1 MTDLN
6 EDHKHQ
12 FNVRIEKFRKDLNMK
27 SKRAFYQYAKIDSAQ
42 FFRVIN
48 GFQKPGFGFFE
59 KLAIAFPNL
68 NLSWFLTGEGEMYLD
83 RLDSTEKTILENYRK
98 LPDEGKIGF
107 EIRTNLYER
116 EYLEHKELMGNI
128 VDVAMNNENKLP
140 FMSWELYNCLQVL
153 QNSRVNKI
161 ISTQKKPSKMVV
173 FDTSELNELKSQLK
187 SQLENTEEEIQ
198 KLISLDAEYMKEFLT
213 QTNEE

>member
-107 EIRTNLYER
+107 EVRTNLYEW
-116 EYLEHKELMGNI
+116 EYMEYKELMGNV

-140 FMSWELYNCLQVL
+140 FMSWELYNRLQVL
-153 QNSRVNKI
+153 QNLRVNKI
-161 ISTQKKPSKMVV
+161 ISIQKESFEMAVLSSS
-173 FDTSELNELKSQLK
+173 DLK
-187 SQLENTEEEIQ
+187 SQLENTEADIQ

-213 QTNEE
+213 

>member
-128 VDVAMNNENKLP
+128 VEVAMNNESKLP
-140 FMSWELYNCLQVL
+140 FMSWELYNRLQVL
-153 QNSRVNKI
+153 QNLRVNKI
-161 ISTQKKPSKMVV
+161 ISIQKESFEMAVLSS
-173 FDTSELNELKSQLK
+173 SELKL
-187 SQLENTEEEIQ
+187 QLENTEADIQ

-213 QTNEE
+213 QKNEE

>member
-68 NLSWFLTGEGEMYLD
+68 NLSWFLTGEGEMNLN

-140 FMSWELYNCLQVL
+140 FMSWELYNRLQVL
-153 QNSRVNKI
+153 QNLRVNKI
-161 ISTQKKPSKMVV
+161 ISIQKESFEMAVLSS
-173 FDTSELNELKSQLK
+173 SELK

-213 QTNEE
+213 QKNEE

>member
-27 SKRAFYQYAKIDSAQ
+27 SKKAFYQYAKIDSAQ

-68 NLSWFLTGEGEMYLD
+68 NLSWFLTGEGEMNLN

-107 EIRTNLYER
+107 EVRTNLYER

-140 FMSWELYNCLQVL
+140 FMSWELYNRLQVL
-153 QNSRVNKI
+153 QNLRVNKI
-161 ISTQKKPSKMVV
+161 ISIQKKSFEMAVLSSS
-173 FDTSELNELKSQLK
+173 DLK
-187 SQLENTEEEIQ
+187 SQLENTEADIQ
-198 KLISLDAEYMKEFLT
+198 KLISLDAEYMKEFF
-213 QTNEE
+213 NPNK

>member
-1 MTDLN
+1 MTDLK
-6 EDHKHQ
+6 EDHSHP
-12 FNVRIEKFRKDLNMK
+12 FNSRLEEFRNHVDLK
-27 SKRAFYQYAKIDSAQ
+27 SKKAFYQLARIDSSQ

-59 KLAIAFPNL
+59 KIANAFPDL
-68 NLSWFLTGEGEMYLD
+68 NLSWFLTGEGEMLQENLD
-83 RLDSTEKTILENYRK
+83 YAEKTILENYRK

-107 EIRTNLYER
+107 EVRTNLYER

-161 ISTQKKPSKMVV
+161 ISIQKKPSKMAV
-173 FDTSELNELKSQLK
+173 FDTSELKSQLK
-187 SQLENTEEEIQ
+187 SQLENNEADIQ
-198 KLISLDAEYMKEFLT
+198 KLISLDAEYIKEFFT
-213 QTNEE
+213 NTNE

>member
-68 NLSWFLTGEGEMYLD
+68 NLSWFLTGEGEMNLN

-107 EIRTNLYER
+107 EVRTNLYER

-128 VDVAMNNENKLP
+128 VEVAMNNENKLP
-140 FMSWELYNCLQVL
+140 FMSWELYYRLQVL
-153 QNSRVNKI
+153 QNLRVNKI
-161 ISTQKKPSKMVV
+161 VSIQKES
-173 FDTSELNELKSQLK
+173 SEMTVLSSSDLK
-187 SQLENTEEEIQ
+187 SQLENTEAGIQ

-213 QTNEE
+213 QKNEE

>member
-68 NLSWFLTGEGEMYLD
+68 NLSWFLTGEGEMNLN

-107 EIRTNLYER
+107 EVRTNLYER

-140 FMSWELYNCLQVL
+140 FMSWELYNRLQVL
-153 QNSRVNKI
+153 QNLRVNKI
-161 ISTQKKPSKMVV
+161 ISIQKESFEMAVLSSS
-173 FDTSELNELKSQLK
+173 DLK
-187 SQLENTEEEIQ
+187 SQLENTEADIQ

-213 QTNEE
+213 

>member
-107 EIRTNLYER
+107 EVRTNLYER

-128 VDVAMNNENKLP
+128 VEVAMNNENKLP
-140 FMSWELYNCLQVL
+140 FMSWELYNRLQVL
-153 QNSRVNKI
+153 QNLRVNKI
-161 ISTQKKPSKMVV
+161 ISIQKESFEMAVLSS
-173 FDTSELNELKSQLK
+173 SELK
-187 SQLENTEEEIQ
+187 SQLENTEADIQ

-213 QTNEE
+213 Q

>member
-1 MTDLN
+1 MADLK
-6 EDHKHQ
+6 EDHKHP
-12 FNVRIEKFRKDLNMK
+12 FNSRLEKFRNHVDLK
-27 SKRAFYQYAKIDSAQ
+27 SKKAFYQFARIDSSQ

-68 NLSWFLTGEGEMYLD
+68 NLSWFLTGEGEMLQENLD
-83 RLDSTEKTILENYRK
+83 NAEKTILENYRK

-107 EIRTNLYER
+107 EVRTNLYER

-140 FMSWELYNCLQVL
+140 FMSWELYNRLQVL
-153 QNSRVNKI
+153 QNLRVNKI

-213 QTNEE
+213 

>member
-107 EIRTNLYER
+107 EVRTNLYER

-140 FMSWELYNCLQVL
+140 FMSWELYNRLQVL
-153 QNSRVNKI
+153 QNLRVNKI
-161 ISTQKKPSKMVV
+161 ISIQKES
-173 FDTSELNELKSQLK
+173 SEMTVLSSSDLK
-187 SQLENTEEEIQ
+187 SQLENTEADIQ

-213 QTNEE
+213 QKNEE

>member
-107 EIRTNLYER
+107 EVRTNLYER

-140 FMSWELYNCLQVL
+140 FMSWELYNRLQVL
-153 QNSRVNKI
+153 QNLRVNKI
-161 ISTQKKPSKMVV
+161 ISIQRES
-173 FDTSELNELKSQLK
+173 SEMTVLSSSDLK
-187 SQLENTEEEIQ
+187 SQLENTEADIQ

-213 QTNEE
+213 Q

>member
-107 EIRTNLYER
+107 EVRTNLYER

-161 ISTQKKPSKMVV
+161 ISIQKKPSKMAV
-173 FDTSELNELKSQLK
+173 FDTSELKSQLK
-187 SQLENTEEEIQ
+187 SQLENNEADIQ
-198 KLISLDAEYMKEFLT
+198 KLISLDAEYIKEFFT
-213 QTNEE
+213 NTNE

>member
-68 NLSWFLTGEGEMYLD
+68 NLSWFFTGEGEMNLN

-107 EIRTNLYER
+107 EVRTNLYER

-140 FMSWELYNCLQVL
+140 FMSWELYNRLQVL
-153 QNSRVNKI
+153 QNLRVNKI
-161 ISTQKKPSKMVV
+161 ISIQKESFEMAVLSSS
-173 FDTSELNELKSQLK
+173 DLK

>member
-107 EIRTNLYER
+107 EVRTNLYER

-128 VDVAMNNENKLP
+128 VEVAMNNENKLP
-140 FMSWELYNCLQVL
+140 FMSWELYNRLQVL
-153 QNSRVNKI
+153 QNLRVNKI
-161 ISTQKKPSKMVV
+161 ISIQKESFEMAVLSS
-173 FDTSELNELKSQLK
+173 SELK
-187 SQLENTEEEIQ
+187 SQLENNEADIL
-198 KLISLDAEYMKEFLT
+198 KLISLDAEYLKEFLT
-213 QTNEE
+213 

>member
-68 NLSWFLTGEGEMYLD
+68 NLSWFLTGEGEMNLN

-107 EIRTNLYER
+107 EVRTNLYER

-140 FMSWELYNCLQVL
+140 FMSWELYNRLQVL
-153 QNSRVNKI
+153 QNLRVNKI
-161 ISTQKKPSKMVV
+161 ISIQKESFEMAVLSS
-173 FDTSELNELKSQLK
+173 SELK
-187 SQLENTEEEIQ
+187 SQLENTEADIQ

-213 QTNEE
+213 Q

>member
-27 SKRAFYQYAKIDSAQ
+27 SKRSFYQYAKIDSAQ

-68 NLSWFLTGEGEMYLD
+68 NLSWFLTGEGEMNLN

-107 EIRTNLYER
+107 EVRTNLYER

-161 ISTQKKPSKMVV
+161 ISIQKKPSKMAV
-173 FDTSELNELKSQLK
+173 FDTSELKSQLK
-187 SQLENTEEEIQ
+187 SQLENTEADIQ
-198 KLISLDAEYMKEFLT
+198 KLISLDAEYIKEFFT
-213 QTNEE
+213 NTNE

>member
-27 SKRAFYQYAKIDSAQ
+27 SKKAFYQYAKIDSAQ

-107 EIRTNLYER
+107 EVRTNLYER

-140 FMSWELYNCLQVL
+140 FMSWELYNRLQVL
-153 QNSRVNKI
+153 QNLRVNKI
-161 ISTQKKPSKMVV
+161 ISIQKKPPKMAV
-173 FDTSELNELKSQLK
+173 FDTSELKSQLK
-187 SQLENTEEEIQ
+187 SQLENTEADIQ
-198 KLISLDAEYMKEFLT
+198 KLISLDAEYIKEFFT
-213 QTNEE
+213 NTNE

>member
-107 EIRTNLYER
+107 EVRTHLYDR

-140 FMSWELYNCLQVL
+140 FMSWELYNRLQVL
-153 QNSRVNKI
+153 QNLRVNKI
-161 ISTQKKPSKMVV
+161 ISIQKESFEMAVLSS
-173 FDTSELNELKSQLK
+173 SELK
-187 SQLENTEEEIQ
+187 SQLENTEADIL

-213 QTNEE
+213 Q

>member
-128 VDVAMNNENKLP
+128 VEVAMNNENKLP
-140 FMSWELYNCLQVL
+140 FMSWELYNRLQVL
-153 QNSRVNKI
+153 QNLRVNKI
-161 ISTQKKPSKMVV
+161 ISIQKESFEMAVLSS
-173 FDTSELNELKSQLK
+173 SELK
-187 SQLENTEEEIQ
+187 SQLENTEADIQ

-213 QTNEE
+213 

>member
-128 VDVAMNNENKLP
+128 VEVAMNNENKLP
-140 FMSWELYNCLQVL
+140 FISWELYNCLQVL

-161 ISTQKKPSKMVV
+161 ISIQKKPSKMAV
-173 FDTSELNELKSQLK
+173 FDTSELKSQLK
-187 SQLENTEEEIQ
+187 SQLENTEADIQ
-198 KLISLDAEYMKEFLT
+198 KLISLDAEYIKEFFT
-213 QTNEE
+213 NTNE

>member
-107 EIRTNLYER
+107 EVRTDLYER

-140 FMSWELYNCLQVL
+140 FMSWELYNRLQVL
-153 QNSRVNKI
+153 QNLRVNKI
-161 ISTQKKPSKMVV
+161 ISIQKES
-173 FDTSELNELKSQLK
+173 SEMTVLSSSDLK
-187 SQLENTEEEIQ
+187 SQLENTEADIQ

-213 QTNEE
+213 Q

>member
-107 EIRTNLYER
+107 EVRTNLYER

-128 VDVAMNNENKLP
+128 VEVAMNNESKLP
-140 FMSWELYNCLQVL
+140 FMSWELYNRLQVL
-153 QNSRVNKI
+153 QNLRVNKI
-161 ISTQKKPSKMVV
+161 ISIQKKSFEMAVLSSS
-173 FDTSELNELKSQLK
+173 DLK
-187 SQLENTEEEIQ
+187 SQLENTEADIQ

>member
-68 NLSWFLTGEGEMYLD
+68 NLSWFLTGEGEMNLN

-107 EIRTNLYER
+107 EVRTNLYER

-140 FMSWELYNCLQVL
+140 FMSWELYNRLQVL
-153 QNSRVNKI
+153 QNLRVNKI
-161 ISTQKKPSKMVV
+161 ISIQKESFEMAVLSSS
-173 FDTSELNELKSQLK
+173 DLK
-187 SQLENTEEEIQ
+187 SQLENTEADIQ
-198 KLISLDAEYMKEFLT
+198 ELISLDAEYMKEFLT
-213 QTNEE
+213 QKNEE

>member
-1 MTDLN
+1 MTDLKK
-6 EDHKHQ
+6 DHTHP
-12 FNVRIEKFRKDLNMK
+12 FNSRLEEFRNHLNLK
-27 SKRAFYQYAKIDSAQ
+27 SKKAFYQSAKIDSSQ

-68 NLSWFLTGEGEMYLD
+68 NLSWFLTGEGEMNLN

-107 EIRTNLYER
+107 EVRTNLYER

-140 FMSWELYNCLQVL
+140 FMSWELYNRLQVL
-153 QNSRVNKI
+153 QNLRVNKI
-161 ISTQKKPSKMVV
+161 ISIQKESFEMAVLSSS
-173 FDTSELNELKSQLK
+173 DLK
-187 SQLENTEEEIQ
+187 SQLENTEADIQ

-213 QTNEE
+213 Q

>member
-140 FMSWELYNCLQVL
+140 FMSWELYNRLQVL
-153 QNSRVNKI
+153 QNLRVNKI
-161 ISTQKKPSKMVV
+161 ISIQKESFEMAVLSS
-173 FDTSELNELKSQLK
+173 SELK
-187 SQLENTEEEIQ
+187 SQLENTEADIQ

-213 QTNEE
+213 

>member
-68 NLSWFLTGEGEMYLD
+68 NLSWFLTGEGEMNLN

-140 FMSWELYNCLQVL
+140 FMSWELYNRLQVL
-153 QNSRVNKI
+153 QNLRVNKI
-161 ISTQKKPSKMVV
+161 ISIQKESFEMAVLSS
-173 FDTSELNELKSQLK
+173 SELK
-187 SQLENTEEEIQ
+187 SQLENTEADIQ
-198 KLISLDAEYMKEFLT
+198 KLISLDAEYIKEFFT
-213 QTNEE
+213 NTNE

>member
-68 NLSWFLTGEGEMYLD
+68 NLSWFLTGEGEMNLN

-107 EIRTNLYER
+107 EVRTNLYER

-161 ISTQKKPSKMVV
+161 ISIQKKPSKMAV
-173 FDTSELNELKSQLK
+173 FDTSELKSQLK
-187 SQLENTEEEIQ
+187 SQLENTEADIQ
-198 KLISLDAEYMKEFLT
+198 KLISLDAEYIKEFFT
-213 QTNEE
+213 NTNE

>member
-1 MTDLN
+1 MTDLKK
-6 EDHKHQ
+6 DHTHP
-12 FNVRIEKFRKDLNMK
+12 FNSRLEEFRNHLNLK
-27 SKRAFYQYAKIDSAQ
+27 SKKAFYQSAKIDSSQ

-68 NLSWFLTGEGEMYLD
+68 NLSWFLTGEGEMNLN

-107 EIRTNLYER
+107 EGRSKQYER
-116 EYLEHKELMGNI
+116 EYLEYKELMGNI

-140 FMSWELYNCLQVL
+140 FMSWELYNRLQVL
-153 QNSRVNKI
+153 QNLRVNKI
-161 ISTQKKPSKMVV
+161 ISIQKESFEMAVLSS
-173 FDTSELNELKSQLK
+173 SELK
-187 SQLENTEEEIQ
+187 SQLENTEADIQ

-213 QTNEE
+213 QKNEE

>member
-107 EIRTNLYER
+107 EVRTNLYER

-128 VDVAMNNENKLP
+128 VEVAMNNENKLP
-140 FMSWELYNCLQVL
+140 FMSWELYNRLQVL
-153 QNSRVNKI
+153 QNLRVNKI
-161 ISTQKKPSKMVV
+161 ISIQKESFEMAVLSS
-173 FDTSELNELKSQLK
+173 SELK
-187 SQLENTEEEIQ
+187 SQLENTEADIQ

-213 QTNEE
+213 

>member
-68 NLSWFLTGEGEMYLD
+68 NLSWFLTGEGEMNLN

-107 EIRTNLYER
+107 EVRTNLYER

-140 FMSWELYNCLQVL
+140 FMSWELYNRLQVL
-153 QNSRVNKI
+153 QNLRVNKI
-161 ISTQKKPSKMVV
+161 ISIQKKSFEMAVLSSS
-173 FDTSELNELKSQLK
+173 DLK
-187 SQLENTEEEIQ
+187 SQLENTEADIQ

-213 QTNEE
+213 Q

>member
-107 EIRTNLYER
+107 EVRTDLYER

-128 VDVAMNNENKLP
+128 VEVAMNNENKLP
-140 FMSWELYNCLQVL
+140 FMSWELYNRLQVL
-153 QNSRVNKI
+153 QNLRVNKI
-161 ISTQKKPSKMVV
+161 ISIQKESFEMAVLSS
-173 FDTSELNELKSQLK
+173 SELK

-213 QTNEE
+213 QKNEE

>member
-27 SKRAFYQYAKIDSAQ
+27 SKKAFYQYAKIDSAQ

-107 EIRTNLYER
+107 EVRTNLYER

-128 VDVAMNNENKLP
+128 VEVAMNNENKLP
-140 FMSWELYNCLQVL
+140 FMSWELYNRLQVL
-153 QNSRVNKI
+153 QNLRVNKI
-161 ISTQKKPSKMVV
+161 ISIQKESFEMAVLSS
-173 FDTSELNELKSQLK
+173 SELK
-187 SQLENTEEEIQ
+187 SQLENTEADIQ

-213 QTNEE
+213 QKN

>member
-107 EIRTNLYER
+107 EVRTKLYEW
-116 EYLEHKELMGNI
+116 EYMEYKELMGNI

-140 FMSWELYNCLQVL
+140 FMSWELYNRLQVL
-153 QNSRVNKI
+153 QNLRVNKI
-161 ISTQKKPSKMVV
+161 ISIQKKSFEMAVLSSS
-173 FDTSELNELKSQLK
+173 DLK

>member
-128 VDVAMNNENKLP
+128 VEVAMNNESKLP
-140 FMSWELYNCLQVL
+140 FMSWELYNRLQVL
-153 QNSRVNKI
+153 QNLRVNKI
-161 ISTQKKPSKMVV
+161 ISIQKESFEMAVLSS
-173 FDTSELNELKSQLK
+173 SELK
-187 SQLENTEEEIQ
+187 SQLENTEADIQ

-213 QTNEE
+213 Q

>member
-27 SKRAFYQYAKIDSAQ
+27 SKKAFYQYAKIDSAQ

-128 VDVAMNNENKLP
+128 VEVAMNNENKLP
-140 FMSWELYNCLQVL
+140 FMSWELYNRLQVL
-153 QNSRVNKI
+153 QNLRVNKI
-161 ISTQKKPSKMVV
+161 ISIQKESFEMAVLSS
-173 FDTSELNELKSQLK
+173 SELK
-187 SQLENTEEEIQ
+187 SQLENTEADIQ

-213 QTNEE
+213 QKN

>member
-107 EIRTNLYER
+107 EVRTKLYEW
-116 EYLEHKELMGNI
+116 EYMEYKELMGNI

-140 FMSWELYNCLQVL
+140 FMSWELYNRLQVL
-153 QNSRVNKI
+153 QNLRVNKI
-161 ISTQKKPSKMVV
+161 ISIQKESFEMAVLSSS
-173 FDTSELNELKSQLK
+173 DLK
-187 SQLENTEEEIQ
+187 SQLENTEADIQ

-213 QTNEE
+213 QKN